1 MLVNRTYT
9 DAERNLNLSEGNVFK
24 FNTKLSFKYL
34 IEFWEK
40 ELDEAPAARRALA
53 EQVFANLPEGHPLRA
68 DVIDIEEALK
78 HEGHVDLLMTAAVP
92 ISAREHRLTGAFVPF
107 HYAPVFATTAFL
119 DLRYAPD
126 SLAAETHRH
135 FDIQK
140 TQTAY
145 AYILRDI
152 YGQNI
157 SPNYNHLIQTRDPE
171 TGLSRFFRAE
181 LDTQFV
187 RLEITGDKPELTD
200 DEMTEL
206 LEDPSNLARYEEL
219 LPPDRFQ
226 FRGVSIVRAVDVTF
240 GESLSRL
247 KQDMLVQDALVS
259 PANLDN
265 IQQRIRSFLGHSDIQ
280 VGIIALDRCTSGEV
294 KDARQIGRS
303 ILLKNGMPGCE
314 HPEDTLYFKCISE
327 NRGVVANGLSR
338 ISAPT
343 GFMDAVI
350 QEGIE
355 SLYLAPLRDEGTI
368 IGVIEI
374 GSTTSGRLTPP
385 MIPILDEVAGLF
397 STALKRSLDEQEDRV
412 QALIKRQFT
421 AIHPVVEWKFR
432 RIALETLGNEGGNLP
447 MIRFEG
453 VHSLFGTSD
462 IRGSS
467 TVRGKAIQEDVA
479 EQLGL
484 ALAAVIAASTTRPRP
499 FLDEL
504 GFRISS
510 HIEKVM
516 AEVNSGDEI
525 TYSRFLREEV
535 EPLFD
540 EFRTWSPDVDRAV
553 QQYYDALDQDKHL
566 IYKKR
571 KAFDDSVAIINDRV
585 GHYMQ
590 QRQVEAQDMIP
601 HYFEMFRSDGVE
613 YTLYAGNSLLNGV
626 NFSELDLK
634 NLKLWQLIT
643 MAGIAALTNRLAD
656 ELPIRL
662 ETAQLILVQSSPVDI
677 HFRADEKKFDVEGAY
692 NIRYEIVKK
701 RIDKATIK
709 GTGERLTQPGTIALV
724 YSQREEATE
733 YKQYLRYLFAAGY
746 LEGEIEKY
754 ELDALPGVNGL
765 HALRVRVAEHPPVRG
780 DAFGIPDPAEKRSHK
795 TAAGDGDVEA

>member
-1 MLVNRTYT
+1 MS
-9 DAERNLNLSEGNVFK
+9 DGNVFK
-24 FNTKLSFKYL
+24 FGTKLSFKYL
-34 IEFWEK
+34 IEFWK
-40 ELDEAPAARRALA
+40 TELEEASGARRALA
-53 EQVFANLPEGHPLRA
+53 EQVFANLPEDHPLRS
-68 DVIDIEEALK
+68 DVIDIEEAQK
-78 HEGHVDLLMTAAVP
+78 HEDHVDLLMTAAVP

-107 HYAPVFATTAFL
+107 HYAPVFATRAFL

-126 SLAAETHRH
+126 SLAEEIHRH

-145 AYILRDI
+145 AYILRDV
-152 YGQNI
+152 YGQDIN
-157 SPNYNHLIQTRDPE
+157 PNYNHLIQTRDPE
-171 TGLSRFFRAE
+171 TGLSRFYRAE

-187 RLEITGDKPELTD
+187 RMEVVGEKPAVTD
-200 DEMTEL
+200 AEMIEL

-219 LPPDRFQ
+219 LPPDRFE
-226 FRGVSIVRAVDVTF
+226 FRGVSILRAVDVTF

-247 KQDMLVQDALVS
+247 KQDLLVQDALAA
-259 PANLDN
+259 PASLDK
-265 IQQRIRSFLGHSDIQ
+265 IQQRIRSFLGYNDVQ
-280 VGIIALDRCTSGEV
+280 VGIIALDRCDTGEV
-294 KDARQIGRS
+294 KGARQIGRS
-303 ILLKNGMPGCE
+303 ILLKNGMPNCD
-314 HPEDTLYFKCISE
+314 HPEKTLYFKCISE
-327 NRGVVANGLSR
+327 VRGVVANGLSR
-338 ISAPT
+338 LDAPT

-350 QEGIE
+350 NEGIE
-355 SLYLAPLRDEGTI
+355 SLYLAPLKDDDNI

-374 GSTTSGRLTPP
+374 GSTVSGRLTPP

-432 RIALETLGNEGGNLP
+432 RIALESLGNEGGNLP

-467 TVRGKAIQEDVA
+467 TVRGKAIQQDVA

-484 ALAAVIAASTTRPRP
+484 ALAAVIAASTARPRP

-516 AEVNSGDEI
+516 AEINSGDEL

-540 EFRTWSPDVDRAV
+540 EFRTWSADVDKAV
-553 QQYYDALDQDKHL
+553 QQYFDALDEDKHL
-566 IYKKR
+566 IYKQR
-571 KAFDDSVAIINDRV
+571 KAFDDSVAIINDRI
-585 GHYMQ
+585 GQYMQ

-613 YTLYAGNSLLNGV
+613 YTLYAGESLLNGKH
-626 NFSELDLK
+626 FSELDLK

-643 MAGIAALTNRLAD
+643 MAGIAALTNKLAG
-656 ELPIRL
+656 ELPITL

-746 LEGEIEKY
+746 LEGDIEKY

-765 HALRVRVAEHPPVRG
+765 RAMRVKVAENPPLRG
-780 DAFGIPDPAEKRSHK
+780 DAFGIPDPAEKRPGRD
-795 TAAGDGDVEA
+795 AAGDKNEVAA

>member
-1 MLVNRTYT
+1 MLVNSTYT
-9 DAERNLNLSEGNVFK
+9 DVGKNLNLSDENVFK
-24 FNTKLSFKYL
+24 FNASLSFKYL
-34 IEFWEK
+34 VEFWET
-40 ELDEAPAARRALA
+40 ELKEAPGARKALA
-53 EQVFANLPEGHPLRA
+53 QQVFANLPEEHPLRA
-68 DVIDIEEALK
+68 DVIDFTEAQQ

-107 HYAPVFATTAFL
+107 HYAPVFATKAFL
-119 DLRYAPD
+119 ELQYAPD
-126 SLAAETHRH
+126 SLAEETHRV
-135 FDIQK
+135 FDIHK
-140 TQTAY
+140 TQSAY

-152 YGQNI
+152 YGQDVV
-157 SPNYNHLIQTRDPE
+157 PNYHHLIETRDPD
-171 TGLSRFFRAE
+171 TGLSRFYRAE

-187 RLEITGDKPELTD
+187 RLKVVGEKPELTD
-200 DEMTEL
+200 AELMEL
-206 LEDPSNLARYEEL
+206 LEDPSDLARYEEL
-219 LPPDRFQ
+219 IPAHNFE
-226 FRGVSIVRAVDVTF
+226 FSGVSIVRAVEVTP
-240 GESLSRL
+240 GEALSRL
-247 KQDMLVQDALVS
+247 KQDLLVQDALVS
-259 PANLDN
+259 PASLDN
-265 IQQRIRSFLGHSDIQ
+265 VERRIRSFLGYNDVQ
-280 VGIIALDRCTSGEV
+280 VGIIALDRCETGEV
-294 KDARQIGRS
+294 KGARKIGRS
-303 ILLKNGMPGCE
+303 ILLKSGMPNCE
-314 HPEDTLYFKCISE
+314 HPEETLYFKCISE
-327 NRGVVANGLSR
+327 NRGIVANGLSR
-338 ISAPT
+338 LDAPS
-343 GFMDAVI
+343 GFMDAI
-350 QEGIE
+350 ISEGIE
-355 SLYLAPLRDEGTI
+355 SLYLAPLKDDDNI

-374 GSTTSGRLTPP
+374 GSTVSGRLTPP
-385 MIPILDEVAGLF
+385 MIPVLDEVTGLF

-432 RIALETLGNEGGNLP
+432 RIALESLGNEGGNLP

-467 TVRGKAIQEDVA
+467 TVRGKAIQQDVA

-484 ALAAVIAASTTRPRP
+484 ALAAVIAASTARPRP

-510 HIEKVM
+510 HIEQVM
-516 AEVNSGDEI
+516 AEINSGDEV
-525 TYSRFLREEV
+525 TYSRFLREDV

-540 EFRTWSPDVDRAV
+540 EFRTWSPDVDKAV
-553 QQYYDALDQDKHL
+553 QQYFDALDEDKHL
-566 IYKKR
+566 IYKQR
-571 KAFDDSVAIINDRV
+571 KAFDDSVAIINDRI
-585 GHYMQ
+585 GQYMQ

-613 YTLYAGNSLLNGV
+613 YTLYAGESLLNGA

-643 MAGIAALTNRLAD
+643 MAGIAALTNRLAG
-656 ELPIRL
+656 ELPITL

-709 GTGERLTQPGTIALV
+709 GTGERLTQPGSIALV

-746 LEGEIEKY
+746 LEGDIEKY

-765 HALRVRVAEHPPVRG
+765 HALRVKVAENPPLRG
-780 DAFGIPDPAEKRSHK
+780 DAFGIPDPAEKRPGK
-795 TAAGDGDVEA
+795 MAQEDEEVEA